1 MLINFPQS
9 ESVNDQKLYL
19 EAVII
24 QVVGEVD
31 ENDEDHFNK
40 CNQECFNYIN
50 SFLDSERLLED
61 GLFPSEEAKVRY
73 GRVCAEWYDLYAQI

>member
-1 MLINFPQS
+1 MFRNYPES
-9 ESVNDQKLYL
+9 ESVNHQKLYL

-31 ENDEDHFNK
+31 ENDEDHYNK

-50 SFLDSERLLED
+50 SFLDSERLLE
-61 GLFPSEEAKVRY
+61 GIVPSEEAKVRY
-73 GRVCAEWYDLYAQI
+73 GIVCNKWYDLYAQI